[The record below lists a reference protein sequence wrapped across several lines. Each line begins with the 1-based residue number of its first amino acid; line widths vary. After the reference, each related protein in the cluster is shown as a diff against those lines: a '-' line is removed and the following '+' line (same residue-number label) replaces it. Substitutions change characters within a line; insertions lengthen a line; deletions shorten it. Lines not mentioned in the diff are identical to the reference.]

1 MIAFPFELRTSE
13 PSLASDGRR
22 GGETC
27 SAGSS
32 LACSKNGYFRGSWH
46 TLLSHSYLWTVY
58 YYVFQTSGLEGHWN
72 QYNLRWGSSPPVDLS
87 KKLYF
92 LTQGRAGAHAGRGEG
107 DGGDRAIT
115 ISGSYIWT
123 TLLRHSPGQILRS
136 SGLAEVA
143 FFAAAL
149 VCVCRLRARR
159 LHQPVEVE
167 LGAPLRVSR
176 SSSSPSATA
185 WAPLTASER
194 SFGTRARSHLTPAA
208 PPRRIS
214 SRAIYSSVVEAEL
227 PRN

>member
-87 KKLYF
+87 KKTL
-92 LTQGRAGAHAGRGEG
+92 LSHSGQSRSTRRPGRGRWRQPSHHHQRFIYMNHAPTSLTRS
-107 DGGDRAIT
+107 DIAI
-115 ISGSYIWT
+115 IRIGRGR
-123 TLLRHSPGQILRS
+123 LLRS
-136 SGLAEVA
+136 
-143 FFAAAL
+143 
-149 VCVCRLRARR
+149 CVGVRL
-159 LHQPVEVE
+159 QTPC
-167 LGAPLRVSR
+167 
-176 SSSSPSATA
+176 
-185 WAPLTASER
+185 